1 MWGGDMGLMSAK
13 QFDWNEKSKVKVVM
27 PGKTL
32 VELRCNR
39 AGLKDLIAQLQYL
52 LEHEG
57 SVHYETVEDYGPLE
71 EGSLE
76 LSVWVTDDLS

>member
-1 MWGGDMGLMSAK
+1 MKGDVMALMNAS
-13 QFDWNEKSKVKVVM
+13 QFDWDEESKVKVVM
-27 PGKTL
+27 PSKML

-39 AGLKDLIAQLQYL
+39 AGLKDLIAQLQYF

-57 SVHYETVEDYGPLE
+57 SVHYETVEDQGPLE

-76 LSVWVTDDLS
+76 LSVWVTDDL